1 MICALLTEVASE
13 FWPFAADPGS
23 PHSTCRSCFSCAV
36 FPHGTGAAQRR
47 RLATAPVPVAHW
59 PNSNLPP
66 PPPGPCDTP
75 GFVGGLGSPWGLNPC
90 VYRLQVLVRRC
101 RGANWFGQPSRRR
114 STSCPTCLWH
124 QRDKLWYSSILQV
137 CLQSWISAGIPCSET
152 NALQTP
158 KGDNVMHD
166 LSVN

>member
-59 PNSNLPP
+59 PNSTPP
-66 PPPGPCDTP
+66 PSL
-75 GFVGGLGSPWGLNPC
+75 GL
-90 VYRLQVLVRRC
+90 VTRQ
-101 RGANWFGQPSRRR
+101 
-114 STSCPTCLWH
+114 
-124 QRDKLWYSSILQV
+124 
-137 CLQSWISAGIPCSET
+137 
-152 NALQTP
+152 ALS
-158 KGDNVMHD
+158 GDLAPHED
-166 LSVN
+166 